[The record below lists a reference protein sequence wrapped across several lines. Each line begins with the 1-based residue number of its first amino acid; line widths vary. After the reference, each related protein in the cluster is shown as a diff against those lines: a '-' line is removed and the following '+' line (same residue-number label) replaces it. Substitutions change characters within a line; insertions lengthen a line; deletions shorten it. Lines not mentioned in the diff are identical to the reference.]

1 MKLKDVL
8 ISFLINGLRI
18 EMNKKLAIVQV
29 LPNLISG
36 GVETGVLEVAKYIT
50 QRGHKSIVISGGG
63 RMVDQLE
70 SDGSNHIKWAI
81 GRKSPTTF
89 FYIIKL
95 VRFINNNNIDII
107 HARSRIPAWI
117 VFLALKFIKKNRRP
131 HFITTVHG
139 FNSISFYSSIMTKG
153 ERVIVVS
160 KSIKR
165 FIIKNYK
172 INASKIVLNYR
183 GIDSKV
189 FNSNK
194 LLSKEWIYSWKKEF
208 PGLKNKIILCFP
220 SRITRRKGHEDFINL
235 IFRLKQDNLNIHG
248 LIIGDPKSPSD
259 KYLNALKKQ
268 INHYGLN
275 KNVTFTG
282 YRSDVKN
289 IMALSD
295 IVFSLSREPESFGRT
310 IIESIKLKTPV
321 IGYDHGGVGEQLSM
335 IFPQGLV
342 ELNNKENLYKNTI
355 KILRKKPEIKNTNL
369 FELENMLKTTLKIYE
384 EVSF

>member
-1 MKLKDVL
+1 
-8 ISFLINGLRI
+8 
-18 EMNKKLAIVQV
+18 
-29 LPNLISG
+29 
-36 GVETGVLEVAKYIT
+36 
-50 QRGHKSIVISGGG
+50 
-63 RMVDQLE
+63 
-70 SDGSNHIKWAI
+70 
-81 GRKSPTTF
+81 
-89 FYIIKL
+89 
-95 VRFINNNNIDII
+95 
-107 HARSRIPAWI
+107 
-117 VFLALKFIKKNRRP
+117 
-131 HFITTVHG
+131 
-139 FNSISFYSSIMTKG
+139 MTKG